1 MGRIKLFEVMLIC
14 SQDRIIVL
22 KCQVSTSILQFAFS
36 LEAVDG
42 IAEGCTVLALGRS
55 TKERCMW
62 MVFYGDI
69 APTKPETKKEA
80 GDILPNRWTIS
91 RHWSNL
97 CVALDIVDHT
107 FALIAVLV

>member
-1 MGRIKLFEVMLIC
+1 MLIC

-55 TKERCMW
+55 TKERCVW
-62 MVFYGDI
+62 MVFYGDT